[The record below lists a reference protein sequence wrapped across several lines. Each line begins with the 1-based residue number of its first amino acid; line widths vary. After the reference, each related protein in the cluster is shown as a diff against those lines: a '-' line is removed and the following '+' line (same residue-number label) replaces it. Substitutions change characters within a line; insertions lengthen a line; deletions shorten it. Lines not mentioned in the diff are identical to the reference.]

1 MILALTAAA
10 IPAPDGA
17 ALVQQ
22 LAELQENQLRGAAT
36 YVAESRTLAHGGPIT
51 FTLSSDTA
59 YVNVDGVTA
68 GKRVLRNVDNG
79 KVAGPLQLAK
89 LSNEPSPP
97 LSRAGMRLPL
107 LGGALSDYTF
117 GPPQQ
122 HNGLTDVP
130 FSTRVKDEAH
140 GDGILTLDLAQK
152 RVAHIAYRPAVLPPR
167 ATSMSVA
174 IDLARVFEGRW
185 DVTTITL
192 TFTGRQAFINGG
204 GTTVTQYLDYKP
216 YPTAADALKALTA
229 IETPPS

>member
-1 MILALTAAA
+1 MFALTAAA
-10 IPAPDGA
+10 APSNDGA
-17 ALVQQ
+17 ALVAQM
-22 LAELQENQLRGAAT
+22 AEWQEVQLRGAAT

-79 KVAGPLQLAK
+79 NVAGPAQLAK

-117 GPPQQ
+117 GQPQQ
-122 HNGLTDVP
+122 RNGLTDVP
-130 FSTRVKDEAH
+130 FATRVKDEAH

-152 RVAHIAYRPAVLPPR
+152 RLAHIAYHPAVLPPR

-174 IDLARVFEGRW
+174 IDFARAFEGRW
-185 DVTTITL
+185 DVATITL

-204 GTTVTQYLDYKP
+204 GTTVTQYLDYEP
-216 YPTAADALKALTA
+216 HPSAADALKALSEIA
-229 IETPPS
+229 TPPS